1 MFTSVTMLDRCINDA
16 VTITNAKA
24 MNSMYTVMV
33 IKTQMEQTVGK
44 ACNTYCSAVLQKR
57 FAATMLIVLMRSMLP
72 KLSWTPFDTSS
83 VPQRFKARWMMILKN
98 TRLSLCQFVVW
109 LTMIPRNS
117 IISMKGRTQYKC
129 WWWSSPLVGS
139 LTRSLWHGDCA
150 DDTEVKR
157 THIHS
162 KQRMHTLETRNS
174 YTPCEIAYVRK
185 FTTRSDYLCA
195 AGISVWCDDPVVALL
210 QGGGHRDAG
219 RVVVFCVV
227 WLWFFGSVIMI
238 TMWLH
243 GHVMLY
249 SCNLVLV
256 IL

>member
-83 VPQRFKARWMMILKN
+83 VPQRFKARWMMIVKN
-98 TRLSLCQFVVW
+98 TRLSFCQFVVW

-117 IISMKGRTQYKC
+117 IISMKGRKQYKC
-129 WWWSSPLVGS
+129 WWWSLPQWVHSHAPYDTVTAQM
-139 LTRSLWHGDCA
+139 TRRLNA
-150 DDTEVKR
+150 R
-157 THIHS
+157 IHS
-162 KQRMHTLETRNS
+162 KQRMHTLETINA

-185 FTTRSDYLCA
+185 QEFTTRSDFLYVPLAFLC
-195 AGISVWCDDPVVALL
+195 
-210 QGGGHRDAG
+210 
-219 RVVVFCVV
+219 
-227 WLWFFGSVIMI
+227 
-238 TMWLH
+238 
-243 GHVMLY
+243 
-249 SCNLVLV
+249 
-256 IL
+256 